1 MNSRVSTAPPLTE
14 QVYELIIEDICSG
27 VIRGGE
33 QLRQEAIATRYGV
46 SRQPVQQA
54 MVLLKRHGL
63 VRESGRRGLEVV
75 PMDTAFVDHLYD
87 MRELLD
93 VHAVRFSAAA
103 SVKERV
109 KEEMLGIIDRG
120 RAAVAARSFPEMVS
134 ADVDFHMCFYRFT
147 GNPFLLDTAV
157 LLSQSIRRVMTEVLA
172 RGGVPGWVWEEHE
185 GILQAVLAGDVD
197 LAGERAH
204 QHVEH
209 GRTMMLDN
217 LSDGR
222 DRTSPADRATRSAAT
237 PRPSADDSEPL
248 GSTGI
253 RAT

>member
-33 QLRQEAIATRYGV
+33 QLRQEAIAARYGV

-63 VRESGRRGLEVV
+63 VRESGKRGLEVV
-75 PMDTAFVDHLYD
+75 PMDTAYVDHLYD
-87 MRELLD
+87 MRDLLD
-93 VHAVRFSAAA
+93 VHAVRLSAAGSA
-103 SVKERV
+103 KERLQEDV
-109 KEEMLGIIDRG
+109 LRIIERG
-120 RAAVAARSFPEMVS
+120 KAAVAARSFPDMVS
-134 ADVDFHMCFYRFT
+134 ADVDFHMHFYQLT

-185 GILQAVLAGDVD
+185 GILQAALSGDVD

-204 QHVEH
+204 HHVEH
-209 GRTMMLDN
+209 GRTMMLEN
-217 LSDGR
+217 LGAGDGR
-222 DRTSPADRATRSAAT
+222 D
-237 PRPSADDSEPL
+237 
-248 GSTGI
+248 
-253 RAT
+253 